1 LYSFH
6 DDSPYIFP
14 TTKTTFFR
22 PTAIKR
28 KERKKLKEKKRNEFQ
43 FHLLLQIALR
53 NNFAVLFIQNNSD
66 AFYFILSFIPVRT
79 P

>member
-22 PTAIKR
+22 PIAIKR
-28 KERKKLKEKKRNEFQ
+28 KERKKLKEKKRNEFTSTCYYELPLGTI
-43 FHLLLQIALR
+43 LLFFLSKTILM
-53 NNFAVLFIQNNSD
+53 LFIL
-66 AFYFILSFIPVRT
+66 FCLSSQ
-79 P
+79 